1 MYVEVNTKAVFH
13 CWCRVGCLKLQSSTW
28 RRANALAHDDGT
40 SHFCVTSVSLM
51 WTTPDGNVCMYVC
64 MYVCMLLPQAE
75 GQGAGWPPVR
85 RPLGPVWQPGEREKG
100 APSIGSSRAGDHE
113 LTWLGRD
120 SMSFADVG
128 EDAEAGGVQLHRRRR
143 QLQGGSGPSDR
154 SARHR
159 TIKCRVPKM
168 STWWDHLN
176 IILPHVCA
184 IQVCIYVDGGSY
196 DDPKI
201 DWLEA
206 DHFKWSV
213 IIDLV

>member
-1 MYVEVNTKAVFH
+1 MYV
-13 CWCRVGCLKLQSSTW
+13 
-28 RRANALAHDDGT
+28 
-40 SHFCVTSVSLM
+40 
-51 WTTPDGNVCMYVC
+51 YVC
-64 MYVCMLLPQAE
+64 MYVCFP
-75 GQGAGWPPVR
+75 
-85 RPLGPVWQPGEREKG
+85 
-100 APSIGSSRAGDHE
+100 IGSSRAGDHE
-113 LTWLGRD
+113 WTWLGRD
-120 SMSFADVG
+120 SMSLAGVG

-213 IIDLV
+213 IIDLVWNRCCSVGYLWHCHLFMLLDTTT

>member
-1 MYVEVNTKAVFH
+1 MIETTIQHLASCQCTGARRRYVHV
-13 CWCRVGCLKLQSSTW
+13 
-28 RRANALAHDDGT
+28 
-40 SHFCVTSVSLM
+40 CVTSVPLM
-51 WTTPDGNVCMYVC
+51 WTTPDGNVRMYVRF
-64 MYVCMLLPQAE
+64 P
-75 GQGAGWPPVR
+75 
-85 RPLGPVWQPGEREKG
+85 
-100 APSIGSSRAGDHE
+100 ISSFRAGDHE
-113 LTWLGRD
+113 LTWLGGD

-213 IIDLV
+213 IIDLVWNRCCSVGYLWHCHLFMLLDTTT

>member
-1 MYVEVNTKAVFH
+1 MYVSPPAPPELMTMNRHGSDGIQCPLLASEKTLK
-13 CWCRVGCLKLQSSTW
+13 RVEYNC
-28 RRANALAHDDGT
+28 
-40 SHFCVTSVSLM
+40 
-51 WTTPDGNVCMYVC
+51 
-64 MYVCMLLPQAE
+64 
-75 GQGAGWPPVR
+75 
-85 RPLGPVWQPGEREKG
+85 
-100 APSIGSSRAGDHE
+100 IG
-113 LTWLGRD
+113 
-120 SMSFADVG
+120 
-128 EDAEAGGVQLHRRRR
+128 GGGSYK
-143 QLQGGSGPSDR
+143 GGSGPSDR

-206 DHFKWSV
+206 DPFKWSV